1 MLVWPILPVAVITAA
16 CLYALLPVLACRISR
31 QLSQAALN
39 RHQLLPLLHKRK
51 NHLAGWISAL
61 TDKSRSQLY
70 LAGFTQPI
78 ALKIYYLI
86 QCGIPA
92 LVLFFGLI
100 SGTQTLQPLA
110 GSALLAVLANRML
123 RRRASERKK
132 AFVRSLYKIYRFLDG
147 QISSGVAATDALRG
161 LSAAVRDPV
170 VCPALVQFTA
180 IYEVTLD
187 SDRAFDVLRKLF
199 RSQDCDLLSAHVHQC
214 LQSGVAGKSMVRME
228 ELLFARTFGLMQE
241 ETRRIRTFLTLTV
254 AGGLVPVVILFLYPM
269 IQGAA
274 GALQSIFG

>member
-1 MLVWPILPVAVITAA
+1 MHIWTILTVTVIAAA
-16 CLYALLPVLACRISR
+16 CLYLLLPVLACRINR
-31 QLSQAALN
+31 QLSQAALS
-39 RHQLLPLLHKRK
+39 RHQHLPLHRK
-51 NHLAGWISAL
+51 KSRFAKVLSVL
-61 TDKSRSQLY
+61 VDKSRCQLNQ
-70 LAGFTQPI
+70 AGFTRTV
-78 ALKIYYLI
+78 ALKIYLLI
-86 QCGIPA
+86 QCGIPG
-92 LVLFFGLI
+92 LILIFGLL
-100 SGTQTLQPLA
+100 SGTQNLQTLA
-110 GSALLAVLANRML
+110 GSVLLAVLVNRML

-161 LSAAVRDPV
+161 LSTAVRDPV
-170 VCPALVQFTA
+170 VYPALVQFTA

-187 SDRAFDVLRKLF
+187 SDRAFDVLRRLF
-199 RSQDCDLLSAHVHQC
+199 HSQDCDLLSVHVHQC

-254 AGGLVPVVILFLYPM
+254 AGGLVPLMILFLYPM
-269 IQGAA
+269 LHSAA